1 LHYCGVA
8 HAQGQLQLAML
19 EELRA
24 PEPPIRL
31 DAIFFEPGEPDRVA
45 SELRSLGEVVVAV
58 DGPLGA
64 PAGTRACD
72 KLLEAR
78 GVHPRGS
85 DPLILQL
92 ADLLGLRAFQ
102 PAGGGQ
108 EGVVPEGAFHDDP
121 LLETNVDGVFC
132 AMQGRRLPA
141 RRHPLG
147 IRRRIEEL
155 EQDHVVD
162 AGGDL
167 WHRRIEELDAVAAA
181 LCAHRYAVGH
191 ACWVGDPGEGVVVM
205 PGSSLPEEF
214 TSTGVLPPVE
224 RLQLPR

>member
-1 LHYCGVA
+1 
-8 HAQGQLQLAML
+8 ML

-31 DAIFFEPGEPDRVA
+31 DAIFFEPGEPERVA
-45 SELRSLGEVVVAV
+45 SELRLLGEVVVAV

-64 PAGTRACD
+64 PDGARLCD
-72 KLLEAR
+72 ALLHAR
-78 GVHPRGS
+78 GVQPRGP
-85 DPLILQL
+85 DPVIRQL

-102 PAGGGQ
+102 PVAGGR
-108 EGVVPEGAFHDDP
+108 EGVVPEGSYQDGP
-121 LLETNVDGVFC
+121 LFETNADGVFC

-162 AGGDL
+162 AGGEL
-167 WHRRIEELDAVAAA
+167 WHRRIEEIDAVAAA

-214 TSTGVLPPVE
+214 TSVGVLPPVE

>member
-1 LHYCGVA
+1 
-8 HAQGQLQLAML
+8 
-19 EELRA
+19 
-24 PEPPIRL
+24 
-31 DAIFFEPGEPDRVA
+31 
-45 SELRSLGEVVVAV
+45 VVVAV

-64 PAGTRACD
+64 SGGTRACD
-72 KLLEAR
+72 TLLKAR
-78 GVHPRGS
+78 GVNPRGP
-85 DPLILQL
+85 DPLIRRM
-92 ADLLGLRAFQ
+92 ADRLGLRAFE
-102 PAGGGQ
+102 PAGGGP
-108 EGVVPEGAFHDDP
+108 EGVVPEGSFHDGP
-121 LLETNVDGVFC
+121 LFETNADGVFC

-162 AGGDL
+162 EGGDL